1 MIFTYL
7 PTTAD
12 LQLVSRRWMNICTT
26 FFPKK
31 YHLTLEDITLSSH
44 SAPVQLLK
52 TSNRV
57 IQSLT
62 LSNVELDFSDGSDFS
77 EVLVFLKRIQSTVT
91 ELSLQ
96 NSIKPNIDLIRG
108 FQKVQKLEI
117 TSPGWYF
124 EIANGKI
131 SFPEVRVLRLINF
144 RIGIFGKNMFSSF
157 FRKVSYVE
165 EIEIEGNVVRNYS
178 QFGTF
183 YGKRLKE
190 VYFDIDDEQ
199 LAAKSM
205 EFLTIIKGIELR
217 SLTFVI
223 TNPYDVDILD
233 RFTSV
238 HPTLRDVRVI
248 SKRGLLPCPHPN
260 IKSIDI
266 TLQEEIIGVFKA
278 LEPNI
283 GLESIAVHFPWK
295 LTHVQINC
303 FFGHDFFQPNPD
315 ITTLEISGFNKD
327 CLTCFTNMTSTYPN
341 LRCLEL
347 TCASQIELDIVH
359 IIGTNLPHLEE
370 LTLIYKDYDN
380 SSKPGFAKY
389 FADWPPMLKL
399 KKVRLEP
406 LSWQWSH
413 EAVTNFC
420 HCCPLLESVHF
431 DGGVDIDDNFLQPI
445 MTTLPFLQFLTI
457 GDTASRSF
465 DIPTLTFLFAEEYED
480 FSDCHTIEMVTMF
493 RQPCARLRE
502 LRLLTCTLDMSLKLR
517 LFQNLKMLR
526 VTQDRKTLLTSKQFH
541 EMRDQFKQN
550 VLGTKDNGSQG
561 RCSKVKRFLPCC
573 FC

>member
-1 MIFTYL
+1 M
-7 PTTAD
+7 
-12 LQLVSRRWMNICTT
+12 
-26 FFPKK
+26 
-31 YHLTLEDITLSSH
+31 EDITLSSH
-44 SAPVQLLK
+44 SAPVQLFK

-165 EIEIEGNVVRNYS
+165 EIEIEGNVIQNYS

-238 HPTLRDVRVI
+238 HPTLRDIRVI

-278 LEPNI
+278 LEPNL
-283 GLESIAVHFPWK
+283 GLESVAVHFPWK

-303 FFGHDFFQPNPD
+303 FFGHDFFEPNPD
-315 ITTLEISGFNKD
+315 ITTLEMSGFNKD
-327 CLTCFTNMTSTYPN
+327 CLTCFTNMTSTYTN
-341 LRCLEL
+341 LRCLEF
-347 TCASQIELDIVH
+347 TSASQIELDIVH

-406 LSWQWSH
+406 ISWRWSH

-465 DIPTLTFLFAEEYED
+465 DIPTLAFLFAEEYAD
-480 FSDCHTIEMVTMF
+480 FSDCDTIEMMTTF
-493 RQPCARLRE
+493 LQPCARLRE

-541 EMRDQFKQN
+541 EMRDQFKQD

-561 RCSKVKRFLPCC
+561 RCNKAKRFLQCC